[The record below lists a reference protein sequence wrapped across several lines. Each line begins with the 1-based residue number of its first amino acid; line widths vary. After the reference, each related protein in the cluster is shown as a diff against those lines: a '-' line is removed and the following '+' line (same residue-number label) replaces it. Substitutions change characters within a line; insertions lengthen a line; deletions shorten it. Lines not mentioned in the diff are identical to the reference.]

1 LPNSRGFLEESKEE
15 TATMK
20 RIALVFA
27 LVLTAHMAQAQQP
40 AAQPAPQLS
49 TSDKIAIQSL
59 QKTQEAAAKEWNDAE
74 QQKLSVL
81 REWSMVHP
89 GFHIHYVPQNPNDP
103 QNLMVEA
110 DAKPASAAKPKEELK
125 KPEEPKK

>member
-49 TSDKIAIQSL
+49 SL

>member
-1 LPNSRGFLEESKEE
+1 
-15 TATMK
+15 MK

-27 LVLTAHMAQAQQP
+27 LVLTARMAQAQ
-40 AAQPAPQLS
+40 QPAPQLS

-103 QNLMVEA
+103 QNLMV
-110 DAKPASAAKPKEELK
+110 
-125 KPEEPKK
+125 